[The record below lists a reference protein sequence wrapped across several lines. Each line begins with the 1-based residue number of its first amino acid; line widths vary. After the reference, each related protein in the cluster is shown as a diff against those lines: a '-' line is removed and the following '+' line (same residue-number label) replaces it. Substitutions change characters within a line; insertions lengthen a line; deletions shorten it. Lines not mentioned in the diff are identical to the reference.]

1 MFALEKHPLVDCDL
15 EEAALWYA
23 VRDAQ
28 MADRFINAAE
38 QAIRS
43 AGREPLRFSVRFDG
57 VRRINLTG
65 FPYAVFFVPNG
76 ETVLILAVLHTARD
90 LRAALRRRSSESEA

>member
-1 MFALEKHPLVDCDL
+1 M
-15 EEAALWYA
+15 
-23 VRDAQ
+23 RDARV
-28 MADRFINAAE
+28 ADRFINAAE

-65 FPYAVFFVPNG
+65 FPYAVFFVLNV
-76 ETVLILAVLHTARD
+76 ETVFILAVLHTARD
-90 LRAALRRRSSESEA
+90 LRTALRRRSSESEA